1 MPNVSAQQ
9 LMDIAK
15 GLLIAAGALV
25 GVPVRANTVNVWLVL
40 SWSARIVLTSPQAA
54 SEAAP
59 AKAAA
64 SARNRARRRR
74 EFGAKSRVM

>member
-1 MPNVSAQQ
+1 MRVVD
-9 LMDIAK
+9 LLEK
-15 GLLIAAGALV
+15 LIAAGALV

-54 SEAAP
+54 SAAAP

-64 SARNRARRRR
+64 SARIRVRRWR
-74 EFGAKSRVM
+74 EFRAKSRVM